1 MTFEGLCVIILYYY
15 LYGYVLCCQL
25 KKSLTFFFLGRQ
37 SGREKKL
44 IREPAGSAQ
53 PGDHRGLSARVSRG
67 PSSAR
72 ADTPCYCR
80 SARRSETVYIPWLC
94 YCGCAA
100 EGPVRLT
107 ELINRLMF
115 PRWRRRRRLRRR
127 RWWRRSVFRRF
138 FVGGWQNCRIGIG
151 WQFDD

>member
-1 MTFEGLCVIILYYY
+1 MAAKRSSHRAASLI
-15 LYGYVLCCQL
+15 YGDDGCETYG
-25 KKSLTFFFLGRQ
+25 FRAPRGRQ

-80 SARRSETVYIPWLC
+80 SARIRSESVYIPWLC

-115 PRWRRRRRLRRR
+115 PR
-127 RWWRRSVFRRF
+127 
-138 FVGGWQNCRIGIG
+138 
-151 WQFDD
+151 